1 MTREALFRGGGCDR
15 VSRLPALAAGEPGAL
30 SRVP

>member
-1 MTREALFRGGGCDR
+1 MTREALFRGGCDR
-15 VSRLPALAAGEPGAL
+15 VSRLSALAAGEPGAL